1 MKKFVSDHF
10 RQVDRRALVYALLL
24 LLFMVLFERTAFRV
38 NYRHYLLLVFVANK
52 AIFALYIAAV
62 LGSLVCAFLFF
73 YTSLV
78 APKKYKLIY
87 FLLFTLA
94 IAFEYGYQTAMGRF
108 SYFTDL
114 QRASFTNSEQKLA
127 AIKSYLNWMALIPCA
142 IYGVALLLLKP
153 QLPRPSFRRL
163 ALVIILFVFF
173 NATFWSIRIRG
184 FSRGYNFPTVSL
196 SAFFR
201 TTTSYVLFRAFAY
214 NGKRDPI
221 AIPLLP
227 STYRPANNI
236 VFVVDESMRADH
248 LSLNHYSRPTTPF
261 LEQLAHEGLLRNWGT
276 AVSSS
281 TCSLDAHD
289 FLITGVSVDA
299 TGAGEAIR
307 KAPLIFQYAKA
318 MRYKTYYLD
327 GQLDTLWGEMAGD
340 GITYVDEWLG
350 ASSFGSLP
358 WDVDFAMAKK
368 AREIISGSAG
378 NFIFVFKRGVH
389 APQRSSFPRAATVWK
404 PSYEGTSATGSPAEQ
419 PAVANAYD
427 NGIKYNVDHF
437 FQILGDDFHNLP
449 NGTVI
454 IYTGDH
460 GQTLGEGGAK
470 HTHCGETKA
479 EASVPLF
486 IVGSLD
492 RAVDVNFKPAHANLF
507 ATALDL
513 LGYPEELRKHSYAL
527 SLFKAKATDSRERF
541 YISPT
546 NPMDDGTPGR
556 LLKFD

>member
-1 MKKFVSDHF
+1 MKKFVSQQLRH
-10 RQVDRRALVYALLL
+10 VDRRALVCSLLL
-24 LLFMVLFERTAFRV
+24 QLFMVLFERTAFQV
-38 NYRHYLLLVFVANK
+38 NYRHYLLLVYVANK
-52 AIFALYIAAV
+52 AIFALYVAAV
-62 LGSLVCAFLFF
+62 LGSLVCVVLFF
-73 YTSLV
+73 YASLISP
-78 APKKYKLIY
+78 AKYKLIY

-94 IAFEYGYQTAMGRF
+94 IAFEYGYQAAMGRF

-127 AIKSYLNWMALIPCA
+127 AIKSYLNWMALLPCA
-142 IYGVALLLLKP
+142 VYGVTLLVVKP
-153 QLPRPSFRRL
+153 RVPRPAFRRL
-163 ALVIILFVFF
+163 AVVIILFAVFS
-173 NATFWSIRIRG
+173 ATFWSIRITG

-201 TTTSYVLFRAFAY
+201 TTTSYVLFRVFAY
-214 NGKRDPI
+214 NGKREPVVTPVLTD
-221 AIPLLP
+221 
-227 STYRPANNI
+227 TYRPANNI

-248 LSLNHYSRPTTPF
+248 LSLNHYPRPTTPF

-299 TGAGEAIR
+299 SGASETTI

-340 GITYVDEWLG
+340 GITYVDQWLG
-350 ASSFGSLP
+350 VSSFGSLP

-368 AREIISGSAG
+368 VREIISGSSG

-389 APQRSSFPRAATVWK
+389 APHRSSFPRAATVWT
-404 PSYEGTSATGSPAEQ
+404 PSYEGTAATGSPAEQ

-427 NGIKYNVDHF
+427 NGLRYNLDRF
-437 FQILGDDFHNLP
+437 FQIIGEDFHKLP

-486 IVGSLD
+486 MVGGLD

-507 ATALDL
+507 ATTLDL

-527 SLFKAKATDSRERF
+527 SLFKAKAADSRERF
-541 YISPT
+541 YVSPT
-546 NPMDDGTPGR
+546 NPMADGTPGR
-556 LLKFD
+556 LIKFD